1 MRIKPLIPVALAVLL
16 VGAVGWGLLHRERQA
31 EATIVTVTAQTQEEK
46 FEEFKKLCEY
56 YLREEFKLPKSAPF
70 PKLSEQEV
78 RLLSSG
84 YHTFFDLPITDETG
98 STRTARVG
106 CEMNGWADR
115 FVISTYY

>member
-1 MRIKPLIPVALAVLL
+1 MRSQPFIPIALAVLL
-16 VGAVGWGLLHRERQA
+16 VGMLGWSLLHRERQA
-31 EATIVTVTAQTQEEK
+31 GAITMAVTTQTQEEK

-70 PKLSEQEV
+70 PKLSEREV